1 MRSKFEAH
9 HNVAQGMPETTVLSR
24 RRFLQISALGMS
36 TGFLA
41 GPVFGQGGPRPVAK
55 VSGWST
61 NDIPDQSGRKVL
73 VTGGNG
79 YPQGDRSG
87 LGYHV
92 ALALA
97 RAGADVTIASRK
109 QERGDEAVNRIRAAV
124 PGARIRFEHLDLA
137 NLASVRQFAST
148 RVASGQ
154 ALDLLVN
161 NAGVMGR
168 LTRETS
174 VDGFERVFATNTLGH
189 FTLTALL
196 MPVLQQ
202 GRSPRIVWV
211 GSGRMSAG
219 IPFEDLQQERKYDY
233 AAAYDTTKL
242 ANLMLALEV
251 DRRSKAAGWNVASMA
266 AHPGVARTNLI
277 PDGPGLASREG
288 ERFRTMGAFFGPAEQ
303 GALSLLYAA
312 TSPDCV
318 GGAYYGPSEGT
329 KGPPGSAA
337 IPPAAGDRASAT
349 MLWSTLERI
358 GDVSFG

>member
-1 MRSKFEAH
+1 MQSPFHVPHRTS
-9 HNVAQGMPETTVLSR
+9 PEMENDDVSR
-24 RRFLQISALGMS
+24 RRFLQISAIGLSAGL
-36 TGFLA
+36 LA
-41 GPVFGQGGPRPVAK
+41 GPALGQSNIAPEIEVA
-55 VSGWST
+55 GWSAS
-61 NDIPDQSGRKVL
+61 DIPDLTGRRAL

-79 YPQGDRSG
+79 YPQEDRSG

-109 QERGDEAVNRIRAAV
+109 QERGDVAVDRIREAV

-137 NLASVRQFAST
+137 NLASVKQLASR

-202 GRSPRIVWV
+202 GTSPRIVWV

-251 DRRSKAAGWNVASMA
+251 DRRSKDAGWNVASMA

-277 PDGPGLASREG
+277 PDGPGLNSREG
-288 ERFRTMGAFFGPAEQ
+288 ERFRTMGDFFAPAEQ
-303 GALSLLYAA
+303 GARSLLYAA
-312 TSPDCV
+312 TFPDCV

-337 IPPAAGDRASAT
+337 IPPAAEDRASAT
-349 MLWSTLERI
+349 MLWSTLERL

>member
-1 MRSKFEAH
+1 MQSTFRTPYRPSTEIE
-9 HNVAQGMPETTVLSR
+9 NGDVSR
-24 RRFLQISALGMS
+24 RRFLHISAMGLSAGL
-36 TGFLA
+36 LA
-41 GPVFGQGGPRPVAK
+41 GPVLGQSNTAPEVEAA
-55 VSGWST
+55 GWSA
-61 NDIPDQSGRKVL
+61 NDIPDLTGRRAL

-79 YPQGDRSG
+79 YPQEDRSG

-109 QERGDEAVNRIRAAV
+109 QERGDVAVDRIREAV
-124 PGARIRFEHLDLA
+124 PGAHIRFEHLDLA
-137 NLASVRQFAST
+137 NLASVKQFASS

-202 GRSPRIVWV
+202 GTSPRIVWV

-251 DRRSKAAGWNVASMA
+251 DRRSKDAGWNVASMA

-277 PDGPGLASREG
+277 PDGPGLNSREG
-288 ERFRTMGAFFGPAEQ
+288 ERFRTMGNFFAPAER

-318 GGAYYGPSEGT
+318 GGAYYGPSEGI

-337 IPPAAGDRASAT
+337 IPPAAEDRASAA